1 MRFFRREDPGSP
13 PAPAPTAAELRAQLV
28 ARYDAL
34 CHEVFLRGAHFP
46 KDHGDWVRL
55 RLGGDLFLDLDSW
68 GRHLTLKSGTGAYT
82 RDSVVLGFEGT
93 KVERIGGHFGEATI
107 GVTAERLEELMTT
120 VLATP
125 DQNAEG
131 HPRLRRR

>member
-1 MRFFRREDPGSP
+1 MRFFHREPAPP
-13 PAPAPTAAELRAQLV
+13 PAAPEPTAHELRQRLV

-34 CHEVFLRGAHFP
+34 AHEVFLRGAHFP

-55 RLGGDLFLDLDSW
+55 RLGGDLFLELDSW
-68 GRHLTLKSGTGAYT
+68 GRHLTLKSGSGEYG
-82 RDSVVLGFEGT
+82 RDSVVLGFEGS
-93 KVERIGGHFGEATI
+93 KEERIGGHFGEATI
-107 GVTAERLEELMTT
+107 AVDAARLEALMAA

-125 DQNAEG
+125 DQNADG